1 MKICIFGGN
10 GFIGSYLANEY
21 IKKNNDVY
29 IYSQTKINKSIK
41 IKNNFK
47 IKYNEKNFSKI
58 LSKKFDLIYF
68 FSGNSNQET
77 SKEDIYYDLDVTFNK
92 FVKLLEAARKSKFNP
107 TIWFAS
113 SVVVYGANNNPL
125 KENFDRKPISYYAI
139 TKYLC
144 ENISN
149 FYSNNF
155 KVNIGILRIFSTF
168 GPGLKRLVIY
178 DIIKKIKTKNNF
190 VLFGSGEEK
199 RDFSYVEDQVK
210 SIILLSKKIKKPHGD
225 IYNIASGKTYSVKDI
240 VKRLVKISKK
250 KVVYSFNQKRRS
262 FDTKHYIADKSKLNK
277 AIGSM
282 KYMDI
287 NKSLK
292 KTFDSY

>member
-10 GFIGSYLANEY
+10 GFIGSNLANEY
-21 IKKNNDVY
+21 VKTNNNVY
-29 IYSQTKINKSIK
+29 IYSQTKIKKSIK

-58 LSKKFDLIYF
+58 LSKRFDLIYF
-68 FSGNSNQET
+68 FSGNSNQES
-77 SKEDIYYDLDVTFNK
+77 SKEDIYYDLDTTFNK
-92 FVKLLEAARKSKFNP
+92 YVKLLEAARKSKFNP

-168 GPGLKRLVIY
+168 GPGLKRQVIF
-178 DIIKKIKTKNNF
+178 DTIKKIKTKNNF
-190 VLFGSGEEK
+190 IMLGSGQEK
-199 RDFSYVEDQVK
+199 RDFGYVEDQIR
-210 SIILLSKKIKKPHGD
+210 SIILLSKKIKRPRGD
-225 IYNIASGKTYSVKDI
+225 IYNIASGKAYSVKDI
-240 VKRLVKISKK
+240 VNKLVKISKK
-250 KVVYSFNQKRRS
+250 KLFIVLIKKE
-262 FDTKHYIADKSKLNK
+262 DHLI
-277 AIGSM
+277 
-282 KYMDI
+282 I
-287 NKSLK
+287 N
-292 KTFDSY
+292 TI